1 MLSDPR
7 ERYRR
12 TVEAALARPEQR
24 AALVREFPELADLR
38 RVDRLARAARSSNRQ
53 DAACQ

>member
-7 ERYRR
+7 ERYWR

-24 AALVREFPELADLR
+24 AELVREFPELADLR
-38 RVDRLARAARSSNRQ
+38 RVDRLARATRSSNRQ